1 MVVVAAGDNL
11 AAAIAALTAPAAAV
25 AVADAAL
32 TLAADELAAL
42 SVCDQLEILR
52 ELQRRNLLVEPRHF
66 KIRGSQRQPTDLCKS
81 GVPGTGL
88 VLRGRTLWSH
98 RDYLR
103 CLPIATAAAA
113 TRVAAAVTC
122 AAALA
127 VAQSPAAVAKPPTAV
142 AIAAAENDL

>member
-66 KIRGSQRQPTDLCKS
+66 KIRGSQCQPTDLCWYARDS

-88 VLRGRTLWSH
+88 VLRGRTFW
-98 RDYLR
+98 
-103 CLPIATAAAA
+103 
-113 TRVAAAVTC
+113 
-122 AAALA
+122 
-127 VAQSPAAVAKPPTAV
+127 
-142 AIAAAENDL
+142 